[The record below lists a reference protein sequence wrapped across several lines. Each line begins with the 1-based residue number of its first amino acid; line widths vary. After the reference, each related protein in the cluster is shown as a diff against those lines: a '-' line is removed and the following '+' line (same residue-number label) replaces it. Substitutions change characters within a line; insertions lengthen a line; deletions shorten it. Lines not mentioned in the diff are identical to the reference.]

1 MEIQSLM
8 VSDAFNSLTHRILT
22 LPKGTA
28 EIHFFPPAHSC
39 HYPPPPAVTSSTLT
53 AGFLF
58 VHSCTH
64 VFKKNDDFKK
74 NDSAERMP
82 THSSQKSFFSL
93 FFGEKLFGN
102 FHREISGENDCSSV
116 RKIAFHE
123 NDLCLTCA
131 RERCHVT
138 SQGGT

>member
-8 VSDAFNSLTHRILT
+8 VSDAFTSLTHRILT

-28 EIHFFPPAHSC
+28 EIPLFPPAHSC
-39 HYPPPPAVTSSTLT
+39 HPPTPAVNSSTLT

-93 FFGEKLFGN
+93 FLVKNCFA
-102 FHREISGENDCSSV
+102 ISTGKFLV
-116 RKIAFHE
+116 RMIA
-123 NDLCLTCA
+123 L
-131 RERCHVT
+131 
-138 SQGGT
+138 Q